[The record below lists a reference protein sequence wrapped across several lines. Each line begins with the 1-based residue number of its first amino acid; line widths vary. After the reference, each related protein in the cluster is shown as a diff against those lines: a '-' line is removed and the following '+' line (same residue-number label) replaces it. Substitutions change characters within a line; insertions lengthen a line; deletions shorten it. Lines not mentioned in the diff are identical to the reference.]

1 MVRRETKNRII
12 ALGISLSLI
21 ALIIFVL
28 TPPAMAVELNA
39 GTPNDTSLNK
49 GQTVTFNNVRLTI
62 RNLERIP
69 VVFLNYTIH
78 DTNNNNAVVA
88 WIEFNITGHEQDDYP
103 DNTMTSQATSDVSN
117 LPYGTGGSYYGYDER
132 AGENV
137 TGYGYGYGYAGS
149 GLLDLEILY
158 KITYKTQ
165 NTGTFKGRL
174 SVNCSNYTYLSNYS
188 STVRVR
194 TTSTGDGDGDDGT
207 GTGDGDEEEEGT
219 TTSDDNIDDINEDYG
234 LNLDEPFYG
243 NDTDGD
249 GTVDSFTDPNGVL
262 TKVKDTTIDG
272 NPAFLISTDGDEIP
286 EFFWDPV
293 DDTITPITHA
303 PPTSTTSETDHEA
316 ETITVTVSVTKESGW
331 IYIDVDDEYPGY
343 TLTVKNSE
351 GEEISSDKIWR
362 EGGKVYVLDDPTEN
376 YEFIYNFLLLPPTF
390 TPISGTT
397 FNISKPTITVTYTEK
412 VTIQQATLNDLTI
425 VFYTEDHKVFTYTPE
440 TDLEEGTYTLSI
452 TVEDAQGNTLTSAQ
466 TFTIDLPGV
475 EEPEE
480 KPEEGFPW
488 PIVIVV
494 VIIIIAIIIFL
505 LFKTGYLYI
514 EEVEEEEEEPEPVK
528 EIKKE
533 KEVTKK
539 KPEKKETK
547 TKKSKKK

>member
-514 EEVEEEEEEPEPVK
+514 EEVEDEEEEPEPVK